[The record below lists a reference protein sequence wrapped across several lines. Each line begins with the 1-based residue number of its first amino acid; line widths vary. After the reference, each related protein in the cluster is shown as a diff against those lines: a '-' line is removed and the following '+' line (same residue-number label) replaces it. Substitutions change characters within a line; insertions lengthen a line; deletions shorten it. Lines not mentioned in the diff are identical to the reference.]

1 MTFPWVNLELL
12 THIISNQQKLQLNST
27 NFRME
32 PRPQINNPNTLG
44 QPQTWLLFGSSRFGW
59 AEAGDFK
66 VWHHSSRWTFPLFS
80 ASLKWISLD
89 TFYSVVNVELFSE
102 TSAWH
107 LVLGKNGQKSTS
119 RESRLQKLESQYP
132 KTWIRL
138 LADSRICCPDPKRTR
153 NLMRTPGS
161 SSQGFPHVHRMSDH
175 HVKVHW
181 TTVVLSAWP
190 SVRVSTL
197 TSYLQTP
204 TCNRYLSMISF
215 QFHMKSMDTQT

>member
-1 MTFPWVNLELL
+1 MGEFGALDSYHLKSTKAPTQLNQLQDGAPS
-12 THIISNQQKLQLNST
+12 SNQQ
-27 NFRME
+27 
-32 PRPQINNPNTLG
+32 PQHPWAT
-44 QPQTWLLFGSSRFGW
+44 PTWLLFGSSRFGW

-66 VWHHSSRWTFPLFS
+66 VCTIHHDEPSPFS

-138 LADSRICCPDPKRTR
+138 LADRICCPDPKRAR

-161 SSQGFPHVHRMSDH
+161 SSQGFPHVHRCRSPCQSPLDH
-175 HVKVHW
+175 CCPLCL
-181 TTVVLSAWP
+181 TRCP
-190 SVRVSTL
+190 SVHS
-197 TSYLQTP
+197 
-204 TCNRYLSMISF
+204 
-215 QFHMKSMDTQT
+215 H